1 MGGFKKGKIA
11 GTAVVSAYCKS
22 LNSLTAMDGRDRPLN
37 NELRG
42 SVVSCRVFIRLQ
54 SLIAR

>member
-22 LNSLTAMDGRDRPLN
+22 LKLPEIQALPKNRPREWRVGLKISACVRWSFGRW
-37 NELRG
+37 
-42 SVVSCRVFIRLQ
+42 F
-54 SLIAR
+54 